1 VRPIFFEEWG
11 MARRLKTFSAGLLGL
26 SLAGCSVP
34 IALYHKAEGGA
45 IAQPRQ
51 DPPGSTLPYP
61 NLASVPA
68 APAALTP
75 GQQQAVDA
83 RINGSSP
90 GVSPA
95 SPGALAGLELPAGPP
110 PVPNVPGLNLPA
122 LPSPAPDAPPRNVPV
137 GAAPA
142 PKDGVPVA
150 LGFVPGSAL
159 LNFDSAQALSGIAAS
174 RGAASVLVAGFG
186 DAAGPP
192 GDTAALNL
200 ALARAARLAA
210 GLTAAGVPPTAIRLT
225 AAAAGSGG
233 YVQLVY

>member
-1 VRPIFFEEWG
+1 
-11 MARRLKTFSAGLLGL
+11 MARRVLAFSAGVLGL
-26 SLAGCSVP
+26 GLAGCSGP
-34 IALYHKAEGGA
+34 IALYHKVEGGA

-61 NLASVPA
+61 NLASVPQT
-68 APAALTP
+68 PVALTP

-83 RINGSSP
+83 RINGTST

-95 SPGALAGLELPAGPP
+95 SPGALAGLDLPDGPP
-110 PVPNVPGLNLPA
+110 PVPDVPGLDLPA
-122 LPSPAPDAPPRNVPV
+122 LPSPAPDAPPRV
-137 GAAPA
+137 
-142 PKDGVPVA
+142 VPVA
-150 LGFVPGSAL
+150 ATPARKASPPVVLGFAPGSAL
-159 LNFDSAQALSGIAAS
+159 LNHQAANALIGIAAT
-174 RGAASVLVAGFG
+174 RGAAAVLVAGFG

-210 GLTAAGVPPTAIRLT
+210 GLTAAGVPPAAIRLT

>member
-1 VRPIFFEEWG
+1 
-11 MARRLKTFSAGLLGL
+11 MARRQVVLAGLLGL
-26 SLAGCSVP
+26 SLAGCSGP
-34 IALYHKAEGGA
+34 IALYHKVEGGA

-68 APAALTP
+68 APVALSP

-83 RINGSSP
+83 RINGTST

-95 SPGALAGLELPAGPP
+95 APGALAGLELPGGPP
-110 PVPNVPGLNLPA
+110 PVPDVPGLDLPSV
-122 LPSPAPDAPPRNVPV
+122 PSPAPAAPPRNVPV
-137 GAAPA
+137 AAASA
-142 PKDGVPVA
+142 PHDGPPLP
-150 LGFVPGSAL
+150 LGFAPGSAL
-159 LNFDSAQALSGIAAS
+159 LTHDSAQALSGIAAK
-174 RGAASVLVAGFG
+174 RGTAAVLVAGFG

-192 GDTAALNL
+192 GDSAALNL

-210 GLTAAGVPPTAIRLT
+210 GLTAAGVPPWAIRLT